1 MTPSLNLTPIS
12 ALYLFA
18 VYLTRASYQAT
29 FERQAP
35 PFDPTKPV
43 KNWFDRDANGQPYL
57 MFDTTAGKLITMPLP
72 AAIASSVNLPGS
84 YNYPAFVETPTDATQ
99 NCLVS
104 EIAPTPIDPATLCL
118 QTEAQAIAKAI
129 AFLFAGKTVTV
140 AQQAYGMFYGVFP
153 ADELRRQWCILVNG
167 VSPYGAGF
175 DLHAKTLILGRD
187 SGGVGAPQHWIYAP
201 ADGEPANDP
210 TVQSI
215 PDEQIT
221 LVPAGAMT
229 LPVPIEPLAA
239 DQQFVLVPPS
249 NALFGQATW
258 MVETIPPPPV
268 VTLAEVQQLVA
279 QYNAQAGV
287 AAIAIA

>member
-18 VYLTRASYQAT
+18 VYLTRAGYLAVT
-29 FERQAP
+29 GNQAP

-43 KNWFDRDANGQPYL
+43 KNWFDPAPNGQPYL
-57 MFDTTAGKLITMPLP
+57 MFDTAAGKLITLPLS
-72 AAIASSVNLPGS
+72 ASSAATVNLPGS
-84 YNYPAFVETPTDATQ
+84 YNYPAYVETPTGATQ

-104 EIAPTPIDPATLCL
+104 EIDPTPIDPATLCL
-118 QTEAQAIAKAI
+118 VPEAQAIAKAI
-129 AFLFAGKTVTV
+129 AFLFPGKTVTV
-140 AQQAYGMFYGVFP
+140 AQQAYGMFYAVFP

-175 DLHAKTLILGRD
+175 DLHAKTLILKRD
-187 SGGVGAPQHWIYAP
+187 SAGVGAPQHWIYAP

-239 DQQFVLVPPS
+239 DQQFVLVPPA
-249 NALFGQATW
+249 NPLFGQATW

>member
-18 VYLTRASYQAT
+18 VYLTRAGYLAVT
-29 FERQAP
+29 GNQAP

-43 KNWFDRDANGQPYL
+43 KNWFDPAPNGQPYL
-57 MFDTTAGKLITMPLP
+57 MFDTAAGKLITMPLP
-72 AAIASSVNLPGS
+72 VSIAATVNLPGT

-118 QTEAQAIAKAI
+118 VPEAQAIAKAI
-129 AFLFAGKTVTV
+129 AFLFPGKTVTV

-153 ADELRRQWCILVNG
+153 KDELRRQWCILVNG

-175 DLHAKTLILGRD
+175 DLHAKTLILKRD
-187 SGGVGAPQHWIYAP
+187 SAGVGAPQRWIYAP

-215 PDEQIT
+215 PVQQIT

-249 NALFGQATW
+249 NPLFWQATW